1 MEGGFAVL
9 GMLPD
14 PVDIGRQRIAEPIET
29 VCKHYFVIEE
39 DEVEA
44 RKRLRHLLVVNSPK
58 HDRRE
63 AFVQRGGKGDFFGAD
78 RGRYCIRAEQK
89 YDCVG
94 LRDQC
99 LDALPPILKG
109 INLCPIDQHLEATLF
124 QRGFKPIRERHVL
137 ARIGDE
143 DFGCGL
149 MVRRVRSICGHGGPP
164 AHTSPCPLGQNRET
178 CATTL
183 SRAVVMT

>member
-1 MEGGFAVL
+1 M

-44 RKRLRHLLVVNSPK
+44 RKRLWHLLVVNSPK
-58 HDRRE
+58 RDRRE

-78 RGRYCIRAEQK
+78 RRDHCIRAEHK
-89 YDCVG
+89 DDGVG

-99 LDALPPILKG
+99 LNALPPILKG

-124 QRGFKPIRERHVL
+124 QRGFKPIRESHVL

-143 DFGCGL
+143 DFGFGL
-149 MVRRVRSICGHGGPP
+149 MVRRVRGIRCHGGPL
-164 AHTSPCPLGQNRET
+164 AHTSPIRPKPPIMHRRN
-178 CATTL
+178 
-183 SRAVVMT
+183 